1 MHIRPYQASDETAV
15 IALWQ
20 MCDLTRPWND
30 PSRDI
35 ARKLLVQPALFLVGT
50 RDDRVMASVMLGYEG
65 HRGWVNYLGVAPDH
79 RGKGFARALMQHAE
93 ALLLAHGCPKINL
106 QVRPSNTEAI
116 AFYRATGYL
125 QDEMLSYGKR
135 LIVDGPAA

>member
-50 RDDRVMASVMLGYEG
+50 RDDRVIASVMLGYEG

-79 RGKGFARALMQHAE
+79 RGKGVCTGLD
-93 ALLLAHGCPKINL
+93 
-106 QVRPSNTEAI
+106 
-116 AFYRATGYL
+116 AT
-125 QDEMLSYGKR
+125 R
-135 LIVDGPAA
+135 